1 MHSMELH
8 WGHRHERLQ
17 LAQLLGQLGTFFT
30 CSGQASPN
38 LPKTGESVGVNLAAG
53 ASAIERWCSSESAQ

>member
-1 MHSMELH
+1 MHSMELQ
-8 WGHRHERLQ
+8 WGYRHERLQ
-17 LAQLLGQLGTFFT
+17 LAQLLGQLGVFLT

-38 LPKTGESVGVNLAAG
+38 FPKIGESVGANLAAG